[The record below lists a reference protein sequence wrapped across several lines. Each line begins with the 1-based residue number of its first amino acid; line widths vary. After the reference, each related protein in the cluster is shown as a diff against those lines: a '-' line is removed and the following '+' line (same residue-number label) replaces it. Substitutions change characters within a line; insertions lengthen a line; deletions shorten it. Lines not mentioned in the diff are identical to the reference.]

1 MDSRMDKYS
10 SHSSSESRSSRNK
23 KLYDELYNT
32 STNYTNSVVIDQSK
46 EIDISKIREIVDREK
61 RQNEKKE
68 QRPDINF
75 EEIEKLKV
83 EDDKKVYNINE
94 VLKEAKEKR
103 DIILDASEKRKNSK
117 YESHASIEEELN
129 KTREAYD
136 ILIQEETELL
146 DIMNTLTSVKT
157 SANIRE
163 AYKDITMESKKKDLV
178 PDEEEPVLAHTIEI
192 TEESEEEKQEE
203 KKEEKTTR
211 EYSTNTFM
219 FNKKDF
225 IDNELEES
233 LKGTNGFI
241 KALIVI
247 LVIGILI
254 AAYYIIKTYILK

>member
-94 VLKEAKEKR
+94 VLREAKEKR

-117 YESHASIEEELN
+117 YESHASIE
-129 KTREAYD
+129 
-136 ILIQEETELL
+136 
-146 DIMNTLTSVKT
+146 
-157 SANIRE
+157 
-163 AYKDITMESKKKDLV
+163 
-178 PDEEEPVLAHTIEI
+178 
-192 TEESEEEKQEE
+192 
-203 KKEEKTTR
+203 
-211 EYSTNTFM
+211 
-219 FNKKDF
+219 
-225 IDNELEES
+225 
-233 LKGTNGFI
+233 
-241 KALIVI
+241 
-247 LVIGILI
+247 
-254 AAYYIIKTYILK
+254 